1 MFHGRMCRMRTRV
14 RSWGHKS
21 VQNPGVDQM

>member
-1 MFHGRMCRMRTRV
+1 MYYGRMCRTRTRV